1 MNHNQFPKLQNLDS
15 IHSTNWISIYYVCV
29 ADTIYSQIK
38 GGRAK

>member
-1 MNHNQFPKLQNLDS
+1 MNHNQLPKLQNLDS
-15 IHSTNWISIYYVCV
+15 IHSTNWISIYVCV